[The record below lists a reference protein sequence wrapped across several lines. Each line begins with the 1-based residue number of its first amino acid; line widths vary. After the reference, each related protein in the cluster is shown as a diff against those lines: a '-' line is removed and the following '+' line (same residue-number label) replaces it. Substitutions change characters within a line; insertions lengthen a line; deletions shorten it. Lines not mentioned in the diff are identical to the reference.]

1 MNMQIWPDFAI
12 HFTLSTKIKI
22 NNLSQNNVMKAVP
35 TCYFHNNHWMEY
47 RKLGAH
53 ISENSTHYY
62 LPDRANLEQ
71 NHAKTQ

>member
-12 HFTLSTKIKI
+12 HFTLSTKIQI
-22 NNLSQNNVMKAVP
+22 LSQNDIRKTVQ
-35 TCYFHNNHWMEY
+35 TCYFNNNNHWMEY
-47 RKLGAH
+47 RKSGAH

-62 LPDRANLEQ
+62 LPDRANLGQ